1 VKRKIGQ
8 MGIFA
13 QAKVGRWEKIG
24 SVGLGNPREEGK
36 RVKRREKEASKHE
49 RIRWAA

>member
-1 VKRKIGQ
+1 MWKRKIGQ

-24 SVGLGNPREEGK
+24 SGLVYPRGEGEGEKEGK
-36 RVKRREKEASKHE
+36 GSEQT
-49 RIRWAA
+49 